1 MHGFKFC
8 SAVSSPPGEC
18 ELIKVVVAP
27 GQEALLHGV
36 RLDAH
41 PVALALDVHLYTV
54 QQIFDQRGGLPRPE
68 RHHRLLICLQAVNGI
83 IIEAQILLR
92 PQHADDDGG
101 VACGDGLGPGDT
113 NQNLEGKFK
122 TIIQKVE
129 M

>member
-1 MHGFKFC
+1 MHGVKFC

-18 ELIKVVVAP
+18 ELMKVVPVAP

-68 RHHRLLICLQAVNGI
+68 RHHRLLSRVRAVNGI

-92 PQHADDDGG
+92 PQHADDDVG

-113 NQNLEGKFK
+113 NQNLEDKFK
-122 TIIQKVE
+122 TIKAGV
-129 M
+129 